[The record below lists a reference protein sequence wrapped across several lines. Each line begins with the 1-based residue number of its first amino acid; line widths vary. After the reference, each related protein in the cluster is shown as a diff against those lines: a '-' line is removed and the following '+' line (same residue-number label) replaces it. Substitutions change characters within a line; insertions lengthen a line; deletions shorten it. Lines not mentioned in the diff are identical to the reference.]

1 MIFYFTFDQ
10 INDKDSIF
18 DQIEE
23 PVRDGQLLLLLLLL
37 KPNVNRGEHNWLYIN
52 HLPLSAFL
60 AFLLSLVRDEH
71 RDNILLTHLVLDL
84 DCLLSHHQTRNLE
97 LLELLSHL
105 LHLLL

>member
-23 PVRDGQLLLLLLLL
+23 PVHDGQLLLLLLLL
-37 KPNVNRGEHNWLYIN
+37 KPNVNRGEHNWLSIN

-60 AFLLSLVRDEH
+60 AFLLSLVRDGQLLLLLLLQLLDSFFSLQ
-71 RDNILLTHLVLDL
+71 RDNQWQRQYSANSPGPGSGH
-84 DCLLSHHQTRNLE
+84 
-97 LLELLSHL
+97 
-105 LHLLL
+105 